1 MAKKNTK
8 DVDVSMLR
16 KGDILIPIMGVTGV
30 GKSTFINIV
39 AGRQAAIIREE
50 LDSQPQPVLP
60 VIIPYPG
67 DNTRRIVFLDTPGF
81 NDTWR
86 SDTEILRRI
95 TIWLQH
101 SCEAGVTLA
110 GVIYLHEIS
119 QNRVQTTGGSLTMF
133 DAIYQPDLQNVI
145 LATTKWKQPETDAER
160 DREKQLTLY
169 WKGPLMPRFMNTPES
184 AWEVVRLILKKEP
197 LNSVQFRETIN
208 TLLERLPKAKVN
220 TWRALASQFGKLF
233 A

>member
-1 MAKKNTK
+1 MGKKNITK

-39 AGRQAAIIREE
+39 VGQDVAAVIHG
-50 LDSQPQPVLP
+50 LDSQAQPIQP
-60 VIIPYPG
+60 VIIPHP
-67 DNTRRIVFLDTPGF
+67 DDKNRRIVFLDTPGF

-86 SDTEILRRI
+86 NDTEILRRI

-101 SCEAGVTLA
+101 SCEAEVQLA

-119 QNRVQTTGGSLTMF
+119 QNRLQMTDTVF
-133 DAIYQPDLQNVI
+133 DMIYQPDHQNVI
-145 LATTKWKQPETDAER
+145 LATTKWKKPETAAER
-160 DREKQLTLY
+160 SREEQLTLY
-169 WKGPLMPRFMNTPES
+169 WKGPLMPRFTNTPDS
-184 AWEVVRLILKKEP
+184 AWEIVRLILMKEP
-197 LNSVQFRETIN
+197 LDTVQLQATLA
-208 TLLERLPKAKVN
+208 TLLDRLPKAKAK
-220 TWRALASQFGKLF
+220 TWGVLASLFGKLF